1 MNIAKDRVV
10 YLHYTLK
17 DESGREIESSRGEE
31 PMTYLHGHRNI
42 IPGLEEAL
50 EGTAAGDK
58 LSVTVPPE
66 QGYGMPRPGM
76 TQRVPI
82 KHLQG
87 AKTWRPGMVAVVQ
100 TEQGARQV
108 QVLKVGRF
116 MADVDL
122 NHPMAG
128 KTLVFD
134 VEIVRVR
141 EAAPEEVA
149 HGHVHGEGGH
159 QH

>member
-10 YLHYTLK
+10 QLHYTLK
-17 DESGREIESSRGEE
+17 DESGREIESSRGGS
-31 PMTYLHGHRNI
+31 PMAYLHGHSNI

-50 EGTAAGDK
+50 EGKAAGDQV
-58 LSVTVPPE
+58 SVTVPPE
-66 QGYGMPRPGM
+66 KGYGMPRPGL
-76 TQRVPI
+76 TQRVPV

-100 TEQGARQV
+100 TEQGPRQV
-108 QVLKVGRF
+108 QVVKVGRF
-116 MADVDL
+116 MADVDF

-128 KTLVFD
+128 KALSFD
-134 VEIVRVR
+134 VEIVSVR
-141 EAAPEEVA
+141 EADPEEVA
-149 HGHVHGEGGH
+149 HGHVHGDGGH